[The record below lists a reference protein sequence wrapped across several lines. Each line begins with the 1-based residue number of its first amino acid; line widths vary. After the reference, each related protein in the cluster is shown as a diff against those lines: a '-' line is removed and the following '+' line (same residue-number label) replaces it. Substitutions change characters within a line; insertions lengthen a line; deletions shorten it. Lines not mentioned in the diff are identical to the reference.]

1 MNESLR
7 APNASSVPPVAESLS
22 VEQGAQA
29 SEVRTKWIIGAVL
42 AVLLIGG
49 VLVFIRSEN
58 APVEANPS
66 PVQVVPAQPAIPQPV
81 SVPKGK
87 DFGL

>member
-1 MNESLR
+1 MNESLG
-7 APNASSVPPVAESLS
+7 ASNASSVPPVAESLS

-42 AVLLIGG
+42 AAFLVGG
-49 VLVFIRSEN
+49 VLVFIRSSN
-58 APVEANPS
+58 TPVEEVPANT
-66 PVQVVPAQPAIPQPV
+66 QVIPAQPATTQPA